1 LLQRFDLF
9 FAVFSTLVVLVYFIT
24 DFRFDRAAFDV
35 KQITISPMNYD
46 RIARLHGDPAQIS
59 SFSSAFHYLQLTSGS
74 SIFFKSSLN
83 LLSLYKWRKII
94 RTLILNYQVNKRS
107 TVQPSDRHADDDRA
121 HKEAENSGAGA
132 QAPQQP
138 SLRSYRA
145 WPMRLLGTMFFLAG
159 LAIFV
164 YSIVA
169 VKSTANL
176 CHRYSHCSIYSYQW
190 NVGEDH
196 CTCLMFVDRREAPTS
211 FAEWNDPVDT
221 TANLDELAVAGE
233 LRIIQIINR
242 AVPEF
247 PESLYNCV
255 NLERVILIYTKTEH
269 IPDWMADFT
278 QMEYLYVGNLR
289 IYPLTLLEMLM
300 DMLTGILK
308 TT

>member
-1 LLQRFDLF
+1 M
-9 FAVFSTLVVLVYFIT
+9 FSTLVVLVYFIT
-24 DFRFDRAAFDV
+24 DFRFDRGTFDV
-35 KQITISPMNYD
+35 KQVTISPMNYD
-46 RIARLHGDPAQIS
+46 RVARLYGDPAQIS

-94 RTLILNYQVNKRS
+94 RTLIFNYQISKRS
-107 TVQPSDRHADDDRA
+107 TVQPSTLHSGDVKA
-121 HKEAENSGAGA
+121 HREAENVVAAA
-132 QAPQQP
+132 QVPQQP
-138 SLRSYRA
+138 NPRSYRA
-145 WPMRLLGTMFFLAG
+145 WPMRLLGAMFFLAG

-169 VKSTANL
+169 VKSTTKL
-176 CHRYSHCSIYSYQW
+176 CRRYSHCSIYSYQW
-190 NVGEDH
+190 NIGEEH

-221 TANLDELAVAGE
+221 TANLDLLAVAGE

-247 PESLYNCV
+247 PESLRRCG
-255 NLERVILIYTKTEH
+255 NLERVILIYTKTEQ

-278 QMEYLYVGNLR
+278 HMEYLYVASFSW
-289 IYPLTLLEMLM
+289 LTRSH
-300 DMLTGILK
+300 DVTN
-308 TT
+308 